1 MEDSSFKEDVPENEA
16 VADTPTA
23 MLGSLLSNPELLQKL
38 GGILGSMSAS
48 ATSQKEKTP
57 IADTA
62 TVSAPQIGDGLSA
75 LLSNPEMMA
84 RLPQMI
90 ALLKPMMEAGSEKK
104 EVEAASFKPTAG
116 SQSREHLLLALK
128 PFLSKE
134 RCDAVDTIL
143 RISQLGDVL
152 GRLK

>member
-1 MEDSSFKEDVPENEA
+1 MEDSSFKADVPETEA
-16 VADTPTA
+16 TMDTPTA

-38 GGILGSMSAS
+38 RGILGSVSAS
-48 ATSQKEKTP
+48 ATPQSEESPT
-57 IADTA
+57 ADTA
-62 TVSAPQIGDGLSA
+62 TASAPQVGDGLSA

-90 ALLKPMMEAGSEKK
+90 ALLKPMIEAGGEKK
-104 EVEAASFKPTAG
+104 GVEAVSFKPTAV

-128 PFLSKE
+128 PFLSKG
-134 RCDAVDTIL
+134 RCDAVDAIL
-143 RISQLGDVL
+143 RISQLGEVL